1 MRIRNSI
8 FFQFLEIVTQMGQVC
23 NESVDISDVLT
34 VVGLICSN
42 LCSINF
48 DVWSVKLNKTD
59 WFIKSD
65 DSAQRFTQRC
75 LFTYIWLVSYHHAL
89 NSKLGNIFVIIFQLN
104 NLSGEIFPKVRWCQ
118 SWLFSQDFFCLN
130 GKMSEKAKKVQ
141 IKKKKIKQS

>member
-1 MRIRNSI
+1 MMIRNSI

-23 NESVDISDVLT
+23 NESGDISNVLT

-42 LCSINF
+42 LCINF
-48 DVWSVKLNKTD
+48 DMWSVKLNKTD

-118 SWLFSQDFFCLN
+118 SWLFLARFFLFEWQN
-130 GKMSEKAKKVQ
+130 ERKSKK
-141 IKKKKIKQS
+141 SAN